1 MRFGDASKSDRR
13 LILPKDPIYHLTL
26 FYLAGK
32 CSRALP
38 YLLYAYASFMNRHTL
53 AVIIQLER
61 SILFIF
67 HDWIQNTNGGLLVAV
82 RNQLL
87 PSFKVC

>member
-1 MRFGDASKSDRR
+1 
-13 LILPKDPIYHLTL
+13 
-26 FYLAGK
+26 
-32 CSRALP
+32 
-38 YLLYAYASFMNRHTL
+38 MNRHTL
-53 AVIIQLER
+53 AVIIIQLER
-61 SILFIF
+61 SILFIL